1 MKQSPDSGSIDDV
14 VGEVD
19 DGAVVCEDVD
29 VGNVVGEDGD
39 EGSECADNGKDE
51 DNDVGLGSVS
61 LKYCD
66 F

>member
-1 MKQSPDSGSIDDV
+1 M
-14 VGEVD
+14 
-19 DGAVVCEDVD
+19 
-29 VGNVVGEDGD
+29 VGEDGD

-51 DNDVGLGSVS
+51 DNDVGLVSVS